1 MISWEKTALAS
12 IFDCELA
19 NAVQGI
25 TTSLSAIKTFT
36 QFEAYYVMSDM
47 NWYDCIKSHHKVLDK
62 LKLEKKMEKRKETQR
77 EIQDRIEKEGDTRKN
92 KRKRLDRIV

>member
-1 MISWEKTALAS
+1 MIIFQLNYDD

-25 TTSLSAIKTFT
+25 TLSLSGDIKTFT

-47 NWYDCIKSHHKVLDK
+47 KWYDCIKSHHEGLRQV
-62 LKLEKKMEKRKETQR
+62 KKCFKMKKK
-77 EIQDRIEKEGDTRKN
+77 RIEKRNGKKKLKEKY
-92 KRKRLDRIV
+92 

>member
-1 MISWEKTALAS
+1 MTRIDR

-25 TTSLSAIKTFT
+25 TLSLSGDIKTFT

-47 NWYDCIKSHHKVLDK
+47 KWYDCIKSHHEGLGQVKNVSKWKKKNRKRNGKKK
-62 LKLEKKMEKRKETQR
+62 LKEKY
-77 EIQDRIEKEGDTRKN
+77 
-92 KRKRLDRIV
+92 